1 MIRRLAYFLL
11 GMLIPLLLG
20 LLFSGS
26 AHAQTVC
33 TLDATNTVAQL
44 FGMPTQ
50 EVFAQAFSIGL
61 FTPLTGY
68 LVAYFV
74 GLLVNLW
81 NS

>member
-1 MIRRLAYFLL
+1 MRRLMYFLVGL
-11 GMLIPLLLG
+11 LIPVLLAVV
-20 LLFSGS
+20 SES

-33 TLDATNTVAQL
+33 TLDASNTVAQL

-50 EVFAQAFSIGL
+50 EVLAQAFGIGL

-68 LVAYFV
+68 LVSYFV

>member
-1 MIRRLAYFLL
+1 MRRLAFF
-11 GMLIPLLLG
+11 LLG
-20 LLFSGS
+20 LLFPVLLGFLCSGS

-33 TLDATNTVAQL
+33 TLDASNTVAQL

-50 EVFAQAFSIGL
+50 EVLAQAFSIGL